1 MQNTAQIWF
10 QFLMSFHPRT
20 PISFFPLSFWQTRV
34 FVNGMHASTTLPIYL
49 HQPNNNN
56 LIIFGKLFCVLYSTF
71 KHWALRWEDGIMLH
85 LTTQLWIIQIKLR
98 TKETLILFYF
108 YFIQSCCSSALRC
121 LFLTG
126 LQRTFNIY
134 LSVLKRIDKYLVDC
148 DNSTMHSGRG
158 RGWYYTHTKHKAYFM
173 LQLLNE

>member
-1 MQNTAQIWF
+1 MANYF
-10 QFLMSFHPRT
+10 
-20 PISFFPLSFWQTRV
+20 V
-34 FVNGMHASTTLPIYL
+34 FCIPHLNIE
-49 HQPNNNN
+49 
-56 LIIFGKLFCVLYSTF
+56 
-71 KHWALRWEDGIMLH
+71 HWDGIMLH

-98 TKETLILFYF
+98 TKESFILFYF

-148 DNSTMHSGRG
+148 DKGTMHSGRG
-158 RGWYYTHTKHKAYFM
+158 RGWYYTQTKHKTYFM
-173 LQLLNE
+173 LQLLNGMSIYPGLKDLFWFLYFCMYLFIILPWRFL